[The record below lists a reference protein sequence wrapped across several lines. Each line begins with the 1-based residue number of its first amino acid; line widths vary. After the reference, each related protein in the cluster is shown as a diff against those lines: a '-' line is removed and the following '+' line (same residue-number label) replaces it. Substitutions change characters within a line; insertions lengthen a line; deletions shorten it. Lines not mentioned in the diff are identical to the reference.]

1 MADQNAQQ
9 KLWEKIVAKAWADE
23 SYKQQLLANPATVLS
38 AEGMALPAGVQ
49 IKMVEATDKVAWLV
63 LPTQNAVAVAEGEE
77 RLAAANFW

>member
-9 KLWEKIVAKAWADE
+9 KIWEKIVAKAWADE
-23 SYKQQLLANPATVLS
+23 GYKQQLLADPATVLS

-63 LPTQNAVAVAEGEE
+63 LPAQNAGAVVEGEE
-77 RLAAANFW
+77 RLAAIW